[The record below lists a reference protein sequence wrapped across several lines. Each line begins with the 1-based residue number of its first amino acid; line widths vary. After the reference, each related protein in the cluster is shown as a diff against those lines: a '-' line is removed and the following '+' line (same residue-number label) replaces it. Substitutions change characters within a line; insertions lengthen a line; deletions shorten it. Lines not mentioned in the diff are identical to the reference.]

1 MKIWYLMQ
9 HDRSAHCVWKL
20 IIFYM
25 INLYFMF
32 ETRLLIDTDFEEEIF
47 FSMSD
52 KFLLTKKYFETE
64 KIWKSSTNWLKLIL
78 RRKPF
83 FTFSDQFLLTKG
95 NKKLQSD
102 NNLAPYDKFS
112 HWLWKLAIFFMINL
126 YLMFENCTL
135 SWNLFSERN
144 QFWPWVIRF
153 CWH

>member
-1 MKIWYLMQ
+1 
-9 HDRSAHCVWKL
+9 
-20 IIFYM
+20 
-25 INLYFMF
+25 MF

-83 FTFSDQFLLTKG
+83 FTFSDQFLLIKD

-102 NNLAPYDKFS
+102 NNLAPYAT
-112 HWLWKLAIFFMINL
+112 W
-126 YLMFENCTL
+126 
-135 SWNLFSERN
+135 
-144 QFWPWVIRF
+144 
-153 CWH
+153 

>member
-1 MKIWYLMQ
+1 MK
-9 HDRSAHCVWKL
+9 
-20 IIFYM
+20 
-25 INLYFMF
+25 
-32 ETRLLIDTDFEEEIF
+32 TRLLIDTDFEEEIF

-135 SWNLFSERN
+135 STTVNSDWWWKGSKYLLVDGEKGYKYSTTNTHTAHKMAPNSVAQN
-144 QFWPWVIRF
+144 GAK
-153 CWH
+153 

>member
-1 MKIWYLMQ
+1 MKINHSV
-9 HDRSAHCVWKL
+9 HDKSAFYVWKL
-20 IIFYM
+20 DFW
-25 INLYFMF
+25 
-32 ETRLLIDTDFEEEIF
+32 LILILRRKSF

-102 NNLAPYDKFS
+102 NNLAPYHKFS